1 MIYICDVN
9 FKIHAMKKT
18 FLSIL
23 ALIGMV
29 AILNAQD
36 VKNKNGFAYLPEA
49 GEYALGIDA
58 TPVFNFFGNFIKIN
72 SAGAFADPSAFNFTN
87 GNNAIY
93 GKYFVDAETAYRVSF
108 RLGMTTTKDKNYVVQ
123 DGQADPLVTVED
135 LGKVADRNIVIS
147 VGMEKRR
154 GKNRLQGFYGAE
166 IGILLAGGKN
176 TFEYGNGFSTTNT
189 APTITDF
196 SGSLGVINDLGG
208 GARVTE
214 EKIGGTFGL
223 GLRGFIGVE
232 YFILPKISVGGEF
245 GWGLSIASQG
255 DGEQTMEYWDGANNT
270 IKTTTT
276 KTAGGGLSGFDTD
289 NLGGNIF
296 MMFHF

>member
-1 MIYICDVN
+1 
-9 FKIHAMKKT
+9 MKRMFVT
-18 FLSIL
+18 IL
-23 ALIGMV
+23 TVLGMF
-29 AILNAQD
+29 AIINAQD
-36 VKNKNGFAYLPEA
+36 IQNKNGFAYLPEA
-49 GEYALGIDA
+49 EEFAIGIDA

-72 SAGAFADPSAFNFTN
+72 SGAAFADPSAFNFTN

-93 GKYFVDAETAYRVSF
+93 GKYFVDAQTAF
-108 RLGMTTTKDKNYVVQ
+108 RGSLRIGMTTQKDKNYVIQ
-123 DGQADPLVTVED
+123 DGQADPLVTVQDE
-135 LGKVADRNIVIS
+135 GKLSRRNILIS
-147 VGMEKRR
+147 AGMEKRR

-166 IGILLAGGKN
+166 FGIMLGGGKN
-176 TFEYGNGFSTTNT
+176 AFTYGNGYTTSNT

-196 SGSLGVINDLGG
+196 SGSLGVVNDLGF

-223 GLRGFIGVE
+223 GLRGFVGVE

-245 GWGLSIASQG
+245 GWGLQMASQG
-255 DGEQTMEYWDGANNT
+255 DGELSMEYWDGANNT
-270 IKTTTT
+270 IKTQTI
-276 KTAGGGLSGFDTD
+276 KTAGAGLSGFDTD